1 MLIDKIK
8 EKFDINQPIFTEE
21 IMELFP
27 QYSRPYIFRLI
38 DNLEKSGELIRYS
51 KGVYFIP
58 KKTFFG
64 VSTITADSVI
74 EKKYLKQFNSVFGIY
89 SGLKLLN
96 LFSIT
101 TQVPNVI
108 EIVTN
113 NETMRCR
120 EINLN
125 GRTFVLR
132 KSRFQINANNANAY
146 MVLQLFSD
154 LGTKTKLDDFSQRRL
169 TEFIKEKNIT
179 QTQLLT
185 LAMKFPAQTMKN
197 LIGSGILN
205 GIA

>member
-1 MLIDKIK
+1 MLMNKIS
-8 EKFDINQPIFTEE
+8 EKFNINEPIFTEE
-21 IMELFP
+21 IMALFP
-27 QYSRPYIFRLI
+27 QYSRPYIFRLL
-38 DNLEKSGELIRYS
+38 NELEKSSELIRYS

-64 VSTITADSVI
+64 LSTITADAVI
-74 EKKYLKQFNSVFGIY
+74 EKKYLKEYNNIYGIY
-89 SGLKLLN
+89 SGLRLLN
-96 LFSIT
+96 LFSVT

-132 KSRFQINANNANAY
+132 KSRFNIDKNNVSAY
-146 MVLQLFSD
+146 MVLQLFND
-154 LGTKTKLDDFSQRRL
+154 LGTKTKLDDFAQRRL
-169 TEFIKEKNIT
+169 LNFIQEKSIS
-179 QTQLLT
+179 QQQLLT

>member
-1 MLIDKIK
+1 MLINKIK

-27 QYSRPYIFRLI
+27 QYSRSYIFRLI
-38 DNLEKSGELIRYS
+38 NNLEKSGELIRYS

-74 EKKYLKQFNSVFGIY
+74 EKKYLKEFNSVFGIY

-108 EIVTN
+108 EIVSN

-132 KSRFQINANNANAY
+132 KSRFQITANNANTY

>member
-1 MLIDKIK
+1 MLINKIK
-8 EKFDINQPIFTEE
+8 EKFNINQPIFTEE

-38 DNLEKSGELIRYS
+38 NNLEKSGELIRYS

-74 EKKYLKQFNSVFGIY
+74 EKKYLKEFNSVFGIY

-108 EIVTN
+108 EIVSN
-113 NETMRCR
+113 NETIRCR

-132 KSRFQINANNANAY
+132 KSRFQITANNANTY